1 MMLVNFEC
9 LLDQI
14 MALVKH
20 TSGVSVRLLLEKLNE
35 EGRLRL
41 QEWYH
46 SMDWG
51 PRLNEKK
58 KRGESTLGNRLISF
72 RFLTQPDISKFPL
85 SQLRASHATILSL
98 SVLNCQPATTQN
110 HQRKAPQLRNC
121 PGILWVWS
129 VVWLRTDVIG
139 DVVGGTIPQAKRH
152 ELFKTGES
160 WMRTSKLRSIHLCS

>member
-1 MMLVNFEC
+1 
-9 LLDQI
+9 

-85 SQLRASHATILSL
+85 S
-98 SVLNCQPATTQN
+98 
-110 HQRKAPQLRNC
+110 
-121 PGILWVWS
+121 
-129 VVWLRTDVIG
+129 
-139 DVVGGTIPQAKRH
+139 
-152 ELFKTGES
+152 
-160 WMRTSKLRSIHLCS
+160 